1 MAKFLDNFKCFAAFT
16 LAETL
21 IVMGII
27 GVVAALTIPNLNSST
42 ADKEKVA
49 KVKKVYSN
57 FVDAYGRME
66 AVYGP
71 FIDTINNQD
80 LDTKPAELAQTL
92 GDRLT
97 EFMKTSKNCE
107 RKSNNG
113 CFTNKILDLDGSVDS
128 LSGVVGDSATTTYKY
143 ILADGTAVAISAL
156 YGGIAIIFDIDG
168 SQKGLSTFGKDLFY
182 LVLTFEGSDLSELS
196 PGDET
201 DECFSSGYCTYWVLQ
216 NDNMDYLK
224 ADRTGKCP
232 NGKVLNY
239 TTNTSC
245 K

>member
-1 MAKFLDNFKCFAAFT
+1 MAKFLDKFKCFAAFT

-128 LSGVVGDSATTTYKY
+128 LSGVVGDSATTTYKIY
-143 ILADGTAVAISAL
+143 ISRRNCGCNFSLIWWNCYYFWYWRFAE
-156 YGGIAIIFDIDG
+156 GIKYFW
-168 SQKGLSTFGKDLFY
+168 KR
-182 LVLTFEGSDLSELS
+182 LVL
-196 PGDET
+196 
-201 DECFSSGYCTYWVLQ
+201 
-216 NDNMDYLK
+216 
-224 ADRTGKCP
+224 
-232 NGKVLNY
+232 
-239 TTNTSC
+239 SC
-245 K
+245 ANIRR